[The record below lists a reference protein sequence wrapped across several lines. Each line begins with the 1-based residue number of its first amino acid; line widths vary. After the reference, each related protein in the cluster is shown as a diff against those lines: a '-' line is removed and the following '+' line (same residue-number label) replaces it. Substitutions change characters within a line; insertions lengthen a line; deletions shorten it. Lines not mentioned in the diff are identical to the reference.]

1 MKGDSPA
8 GRRVPR
14 TPMGIAALLLLA
26 GVATALPQQ
35 KPIATIDEDCTAFR
49 FGRDGRVAFAVHH
62 VFKEHKYLIQRDD
75 FWIGEPGRGKHR
87 ILDGKLMA
95 RGEGGFSYTVR
106 SLRWSPD
113 GTKLTAELA
122 TSAMEERHGNSR
134 EAGMSFLLDANGH
147 EIKIADGDSLIPDTT
162 DAAWLDDESTV
173 VYLEDESRSHERFA
187 MYSVRP
193 AAGHAERLFPST
205 AFLAVAWIERTRQAV
220 AVEAP
225 EGYDGKPR
233 LVLLDLAKQTEK
245 EVAVLGG
252 FSGGLSLSP
261 SGQRIAYFRDPET
274 LEARTLAQ
282 PNTVQSV
289 QALLG
294 SYYWAN
300 DEQHVVLKSGPERKS
315 GILQWVRLSDGSSD
329 ELFHDL
335 TYWNFGVSPDGRRIG
350 VIPPGKHV
358 IEVYE
363 LGEVTAGL

>member
-1 MKGDSPA
+1 MSRDFPA
-8 GRRVPR
+8 LRRVPR
-14 TPMGIAALLLLA
+14 TAMGIAALLLA
-26 GVATALPQQ
+26 GVAAALPQQ
-35 KPIATIDEDCTAFR
+35 KPIGTIDEDCTAFR

-106 SLRWSPD
+106 FLRWSPD
-113 GTKLTAELA
+113 GSKLTAQLV

-162 DAAWLDDESTV
+162 DAAWLDDEATV
-173 VYLEDESRSHERFA
+173 VYLEDEGRSHERFS
-187 MYSVRP
+187 MQSVHP
-193 AAGHAERLFPST
+193 AAGHAQRLFPST
-205 AFLAVAWIERTRQAV
+205 TFLAVQWIERTGQAL

-225 EGYDGKPR
+225 ERYDEKPR
-233 LVLLDLAKQTEK
+233 LVLLDLAKQTRK
-245 EVAVLGG
+245 ELAVLAG
-252 FSGGLSLSP
+252 FAGGLSLSP

-274 LEARTLAQ
+274 LEARAMDDPKKT
-282 PNTVQSV
+282 QSV

-294 SYYWAN
+294 PYFWAN

-315 GILQWVRLSDGSSD
+315 GIIQLVRLSDGTSD
-329 ELFHDL
+329 DLFHDL
-335 TYWNFGVSPDGRRIG
+335 TFWNFGVSPDGRQIG

-358 IEVYE
+358 IEVFD
-363 LGEVTAGL
+363 LP